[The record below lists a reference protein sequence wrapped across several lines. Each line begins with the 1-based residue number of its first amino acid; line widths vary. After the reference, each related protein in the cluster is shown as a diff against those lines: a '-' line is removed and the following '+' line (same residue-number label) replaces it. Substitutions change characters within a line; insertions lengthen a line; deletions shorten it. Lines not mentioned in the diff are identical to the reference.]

1 MLCEYV
7 TPSRLAR
14 ARSVVEEDRFTVTEF
29 LRNQRLSLFTKSI
42 APDRDN
48 CQTVALIFH
57 RREYL
62 KTDPSQPCCF
72 ALLSPLVPRQ
82 AHTVPVMKVC
92 HPDAMLTDVQ
102 SLLWLTN
109 VTSLVE

>member
-14 ARSVVEEDRFTVTEF
+14 ARSVVEEDRFAVTEF

-48 CQTVALIFH
+48 CQTVALKFY

-62 KTDPSQPCCF
+62 KSDPSQPVV
-72 ALLSPLVPRQ
+72 LHYLSPLVPRRT
-82 AHTVPVMKVC
+82 HTVPVMKVC
-92 HPDAMLTDVQ
+92 HPDAMLTDAQ
-102 SLLWLTN
+102 SLLRLTN
-109 VTSLVE
+109 VVE

>member
-14 ARSVVEEDRFTVTEF
+14 ARGVVEEDRFTVTEF

-42 APDRDN
+42 TPDRDN
-48 CQTVALIFH
+48 CQTVALVFH

-62 KTDPSQPCCF
+62 KQTLVSHVVSHCC
-72 ALLSPLVPRQ
+72 L
-82 AHTVPVMKVC
+82 C
-92 HPDAMLTDVQ
+92 
-102 SLLWLTN
+102 
-109 VTSLVE
+109 

>member
-14 ARSVVEEDRFTVTEF
+14 AWSVVKEDRFTVTEF
-29 LRNQRLSLFTKSI
+29 FCNQRLSLFTKSI

-48 CQTVALIFH
+48 CQTVALMSY

-62 KTDPSQPCCF
+62 K
-72 ALLSPLVPRQ
+72 
-82 AHTVPVMKVC
+82 
-92 HPDAMLTDVQ
+92 Q
-102 SLLWLTN
+102 SLVSHVVFAHSIFASPKTDTYR
-109 VTSLVE
+109 TSHEGMPS